1 MARPAAF
8 DKHEKDFIVSIDGI
22 SIAETVGERASQ
34 QDAIFVANVGNREA
48 CADPKGFFERKISE
62 IVDRHK
68 ACESGTTLCSAIV
81 TAPSEEDLK
90 AGKTFP
96 KITIANLGDSR
107 AAIIAKTKDGR
118 YISIILTED
127 HDLRVPRI
135 VSHVESLGGK
145 LAAIPEDPAG
155 TQRVV
160 YHHHPINPPYPTLN
174 MGAAIGDCHALGV
187 DGRHVLMTRP
197 DIFEYDL
204 NSFPF
209 VVVLPDGYRQEVL
222 PKDQIQE
229 LDLIVSCD
237 GLYDV
242 SGLRKLA
249 ADFRVHKTDVG
260 IAFLNDNAE
269 RTEGLS
275 EIKKAFDEERGGED
289 GGKISF
295 AEALQ
300 DLALSE
306 CSSDNISI
314 ACVSIVS
321 EGKSQ
326 ITEPLM
332 TTVCDGHGATKSKE
346 TVDPI
351 SAASTGEE
359 VSASVASMIYLAAKA
374 EHIAGLEMPRNC
386 FHAFL
391 EKDAVATIS
400 TLDQGGAAA
409 AESPP
414 FAVGGGGGGGGV
426 GGDRR
431 GRERGGTICDEE
443 EAGAAGWLPVPPSPA
458 LAAAPSADVASATV
472 EVMAVQMSQVRLA

>member
-1 MARPAAF
+1 MARPT
-8 DKHEKDFIVSIDGI
+8 KSGKYQKDFIVSIDGI

-81 TAPSEEDLK
+81 TPPSEEDLK

-145 LAAIPEDPAG
+145 IAAIPEDPAG
-155 TQRVV
+155 MPRVV
-160 YHHHPINPPYPTLN
+160 YHHPIDPPHPTLN

-187 DGRHVLMTRP
+187 DGRHVLMTKP

-209 VVVLPDGYRQEVL
+209 VVMLPDGYRQEVL

-229 LDLIVSCD
+229 FDLIVSCD

-269 RTEGLS
+269 RTKGLS

-289 GGKISF
+289 GGKISL
-295 AEALQ
+295 AKALQ

-391 EKDAVATIS
+391 EKYAVATIS
-400 TLDQGGAAA
+400 TDQEGAAA

-426 GGDRR
+426 VGGR
-431 GRERGGTICDEE
+431 RERGGAFCGEE
-443 EAGAAGWLPVPPSPA
+443 EARAAGWLPVPPSPV
-458 LAAAPSADVASATV
+458 AAAAEATAVRSEAGHSAS
-472 EVMAVQMSQVRLA
+472 R